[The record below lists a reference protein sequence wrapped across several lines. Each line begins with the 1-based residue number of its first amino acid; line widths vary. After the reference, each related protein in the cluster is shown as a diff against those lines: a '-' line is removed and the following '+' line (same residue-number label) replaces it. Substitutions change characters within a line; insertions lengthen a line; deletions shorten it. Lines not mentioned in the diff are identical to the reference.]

1 MGACFPFYPCV
12 FTASLSMGFEEWLF
26 GGFVYEEPPDIKR
39 RPVYFVSL
47 LTLLFTVSFFP
58 TA

>member
-1 MGACFPFYPCV
+1 VGACFLFYLCV

-26 GGFVYEEPPDIKR
+26 GEFVYEGPPGIKR
-39 RPVYFVSL
+39 RPAYFVSL
-47 LTLLFTVSFFP
+47 LTLLFTASFFP